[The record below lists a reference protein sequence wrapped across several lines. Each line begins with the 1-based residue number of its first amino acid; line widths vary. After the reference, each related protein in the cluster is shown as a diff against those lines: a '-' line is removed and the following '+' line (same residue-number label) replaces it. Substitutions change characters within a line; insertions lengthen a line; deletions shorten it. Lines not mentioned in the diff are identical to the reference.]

1 MNKVISISRE
11 FGSGGREIGFRLAK
25 KLGIPFY
32 DKELI
37 AMAAEDS
44 NISEELFH
52 ANDEVNAKKERMDSA
67 YAPIDPFSTQYEIP
81 VSDQLFVIQSKII
94 KQLANQG
101 PCVIIGR
108 CSDVIIE
115 DSFNVFIC
123 SSLKKRVERL
133 QSLET
138 APDLDARKLEA
149 YIRSIDSKRRDYYQY
164 YSGNEWGKPKNYD
177 LCLNS
182 GKLGIETCVEII
194 AGLVTNTG
202 TPSDPDCFS

>member
-1 MNKVISISRE
+1 MSKVITISLE

-37 AMAAEDS
+37 SMASEDS
-44 NISEELFH
+44 SIAEEIFH
-52 ANDEVNAKKERMDSA
+52 ANDEFIGNRERIDYK
-67 YAPIDPFSTQYEIP
+67 YAAIDPFSSHYEIP

-94 KQLANQG
+94 KKLAQDG
-101 PCVIIGR
+101 PCVLIGR
-108 CSDVIIE
+108 CSDVIA
-115 DSFNVFIC
+115 DDPFSVFIC
-123 SSLKKRVERL
+123 SSLKKRIERL
-133 QSLET
+133 LSLERE
-138 APDLDARKLEA
+138 ADADARKMESRIRAIDKKRLE
-149 YIRSIDSKRRDYYQY
+149 YYQY

-194 AGLVTNTG
+194 ASTVTL
-202 TPSDPDCFS
+202 

>member
-1 MNKVISISRE
+1 MSKVITVSRE
-11 FGSGGREIGFRLAK
+11 LGSGGREVGLRLAK

-44 NISEELFH
+44 NISEDLFH
-52 ANDEVNAKKERMDSA
+52 ANDEVIAGQKRINYDD
-67 YAPIDPFSTQYEIP
+67 YATVDPFSPVYEVP

-94 KQLANQG
+94 QRLAANG

-108 CSDVIIE
+108 CSDVIVE
-115 DSFNVFIC
+115 DAFRIFIC
-123 SSLKKRVERL
+123 SSFKKRVERI
-133 QSLET
+133 QGLEKE
-138 APDLDARKLEA
+138 PEDLKKLESR
-149 YIRSIDSKRRDYYQY
+149 IRAVDAKRRDYYQY

-182 GKLGIETCVEII
+182 GTFGIERCVEII
-194 AGLVTNTG
+194 ANSVTLE
-202 TPSDPDCFS
+202 